1 MLRISLLALPVL
13 FVLPTAALAQYRD
26 LNNEPTCSLEGSGM
40 DPRCVGDTFA
50 GTYSDMTAVMQR
62 RPPQAFINPRL
73 VGPRHYR

>member
-1 MLRISLLALPVL
+1 MLRISLLALTAL
-13 FVLPTAALAQYRD
+13 FVLPTAASAQYRD

-62 RPPQAFINPRL
+62 RPPPAYISPRV
-73 VGPRHYR
+73 VGPYRYR